1 MAPSKP
7 PPGDDERPTV
17 FVQVQRALAW
27 QEPSQA
33 YANLRSAG
41 HTPYLLDSLGAHPE
55 ARYAYL
61 ALTPVQELRVEGPYT
76 TDKSDASSTET
87 RDNVLGHMR
96 HVLDAARFPVV
107 EDAPFTGGWVGLLAY
122 EFGRNFE
129 PSLPPR
135 KSGTGVP
142 DAMLALCLDA
152 LVFDRQAGTLR
163 LFCADL
169 HGDHA
174 AATARAQRIVDAL
187 QRHAA
192 LPTWNPDRAPR
203 FDSSLGIDQFVL
215 AVAHLRRLIH
225 NGDLFQANL
234 ATRFEAPC
242 VADPLALFLR
252 LQAANPS
259 PYMALLEFDGF
270 SVVSGSPEQLMAM
283 EGSRVR
289 TRPIAGTR
297 KRGAGPSEDADLERQ
312 LLTDAKEQAEH
323 TMLVDLLRND
333 LARVCVPGTV
343 SVPERMSVERYRHV
357 MHLVSRVEGRLRP
370 GTDALTV
377 LAAVFPGGTV
387 TGAPK
392 VRACQRIQEAE
403 PVPRGYYTGSAGYI
417 SWSGNAHWNIL
428 IRTLVLQQG
437 TVSVHAGSGIV
448 ADSDPEREWKE
459 ANRKARA
466 LLEAVQGTD
475 TGAGNRTRLGEVT
488 PHGSWTPPTP
498 PRHVKGKRVLLID
511 NVDSFVH
518 NLADYCAALGAE
530 VRVVRNDADWQA
542 AVRDFAPTHVI
553 LSPGPGWPEEA
564 GCTLDVA
571 RALNGRLPLLG
582 VCLGHQAIGQAH
594 GGTVAVHP
602 AGPVHGRPDAIL
614 HDGTGLFKGLPSPFL
629 ATRYHSLVVDPGTLG
644 KEWVVDARL
653 ADGTAMA
660 LRHRKHPTYGLQ
672 FHPESLCT
680 EHGLELVVRFL
691 EAQA

>member
-1 MAPSKP
+1 MAANSPDLEAP
-7 PPGDDERPTV
+7 V
-17 FVQVQRALAW
+17 AFVQVRRDLPW
-27 QEPSQA
+27 LEPVQA
-33 YANLRSAG
+33 YASLRRAG
-41 HTPYLLDSLGAHPE
+41 HQGHLLDGLGAHPE
-55 ARYAYL
+55 ARYSYL

-87 RDNVLGHMR
+87 RDNVLRHMG
-96 HVLDAARFPVV
+96 HVLGESRFAVT
-107 EDAPFTGGWVGLLAY
+107 EEAPFTGGWVGVLAY

-129 PSLPPR
+129 PSLPQR

-142 DAMLALCLDA
+142 DALLALCLDA
-152 LVFDRQAGTLR
+152 LVFDRATRTVR

-169 HGDHA
+169 HGDKGPA
-174 AATARAQRIVDAL
+174 QARADRIAQALDANVV
-187 QRHAA
+187 
-192 LPTWNPDRAPR
+192 LPTWSPVHVPR
-203 FDSSLGIDQFVL
+203 FQTSLGIDQFVL
-215 AVAHLRRLIH
+215 AVAQLRRLIH
-225 NGDLFQANL
+225 HGDLFQANL

-242 VADPLALFLR
+242 DADGLALFLR

-259 PYMALLEFDGF
+259 PYMALFEFDGF
-270 SVVSGSPEQLMAM
+270 SLVCGSPEQLVAVD
-283 EGSRVR
+283 GGRVR

-297 KRGAGPSEDADLERQ
+297 KRGAGPDEDLALEQ
-312 LLTDAKEQAEH
+312 ELLNDPKEQAEH

-343 SVPERMSVERYRHV
+343 TVPERMSVERYRHV
-357 MHLVSRVEGRLRP
+357 MHLVSRVEGQLRE
-370 GTDALTV
+370 GLDV
-377 LAAVFPGGTV
+377 LQVLQAVFPGGTV

-392 VRACQRIQEAE
+392 VRACQRIHEAE
-403 PVPRGYYTGSAGYI
+403 PVPRGYYTGSAGYL

-437 TVSVHAGSGIV
+437 VVSIHAGSGIV

-475 TGAGNRTRLGEVT
+475 TGGGNRTRLGEVT
-488 PHGSWTPPTP
+488 QHGSWTPPKP
-498 PRHVKGKRVLLID
+498 PRRVEGKRVLLID

-518 NLADYCAALGAE
+518 NLADYCAAVGAE
-530 VRVVRNDADWQA
+530 VRVVRNDADWRA
-542 AVRDFAPTHVI
+542 EVAGFRPTHVI
-553 LSPGPGWPEEA
+553 LSPGPGWPDEA
-564 GCTLDVA
+564 GCTLEVA
-571 RALNGRLPLLG
+571 RELTGTLPILG

-602 AGPVHGRPDAIL
+602 EGPVHGRADAVL
-614 HDGTGLFKGLPSPFL
+614 HDGRGLFTGLPSPL
-629 ATRYHSLVVDPGTLG
+629 QATRYHSLIVDPGTLD
-644 KEWVVDARL
+644 KQWLVDARL
-653 ADGTAMA
+653 ADGTVMA
-660 LRHRKHPTYGLQ
+660 LRHRKHPTYGVQ

-691 EAQA
+691 EASA